1 MDDKLEEVLESLQ
14 DEKLLT
20 KRLLLKL
27 FSRSWIHFAYFPCPH
42 CSIDERLFTLET
54 PLGVNGTW
62 SSSFSRVSEG
72 TPDTTR
78 RTVLF

>member
-42 CSIDERLFTLET
+42 CSIDEEAVH
-54 PLGVNGTW
+54 LG
-62 SSSFSRVSEG
+62 
-72 TPDTTR
+72 DTTR
-78 RTVLF
+78 REWHLVLIIFKSF